1 MFGFLKKKSPLA
13 STTNKYIA
21 QSKNAR
27 LRTNPKKNHSQ
38 NLTAA
43 VTQMNINL
51 NRLRNDPRKDDKYLE
66 TPSSQFTKAVNTLIS
81 TCNNAFINSNTSVS
95 VLDFPTHNNS
105 AKLALK
111 TIIIVT
117 FQLLLFSGRV
127 FDKQINQA
135 KTLIQTINAYLIV
148 CTSPTKLARFINNIN
163 LAQRLDILDITQLQA
178 RKQNIQSLLA
188 QSYKISQIPKQFIDK
203 NKLNK
208 AIQEIDLAIKAKSQR
223 QAIGAT
229 PSSSNKG
236 QQERNRFA
244 KVKTNLLQH
253 QKNKGLSAKK
263 AKQVVRTNMKNMK
276 RRMNAQQG
284 AENKEFY
291 KKSGSKNTI
300 KFNRYQRKMAQK
312 DAKALR
318 ANKKLPMPPKPVSN
332 KKALKLQINQKYKAL
347 KQAPK
352 NATFPNFKAKT
363 MAEIKQLQFQIKNPG
378 KTPPPLQITKPT
390 VTIPPTKGKTPP
402 TTTPPKKGFFGF
414 GGSKPKPTV
423 TIPPTKGKTPPK
435 PVLGKSKSLPNPK
448 KPPFKP

>member
-13 STTNKYIA
+13 STTNKYIT

-27 LRTNPKKNHSQ
+27 LRTNPKKSHTRNI
-38 NLTAA
+38 TAA

-51 NRLRNDPRKDDKYLE
+51 KRLRNDPRKDDKYLDK
-66 TPSSQFTKAVNTLIS
+66 PSSQFTKAVDTLIS
-81 TCNNAFINSNTSVS
+81 TCNNAFINTNTSVS
-95 VLDFPTHNNS
+95 VLDFPLHRTF
-105 AKLALK
+105 AKIALK

-117 FQLLLFSGRV
+117 FQLLLFSGR
-127 FDKQINQA
+127 FLDKQITQA
-135 KTLIQTINAYLIV
+135 KTLIQTINAYIIV

-208 AIQEIDLAIKAKSQR
+208 AIQEIDLAIKAKSKR

-236 QQERNRFA
+236 QQERNRFG
-244 KVKTNLLQH
+244 KVKTNLLKH

-300 KFNRYQRKMAQK
+300 KFNRYQRKTAKK

-332 KKALKLQINQKYKAL
+332 KKTLKLQINQKYKAL
-347 KQAPK
+347 KKAPK

-402 TTTPPKKGFFGF
+402 TTTTPKKGFFGF

-423 TIPPTKGKTPPK
+423 TANKPKTPPK